1 MLKKPISEAYQTTG
15 DFVVDFTELC
25 KRGDVNLVNVKS
37 RPQTPAQLGAEGEG
51 PNTYVTKDKYE
62 YLKPCIEVKN
72 KRQTLL
78 LHF

>member
-1 MLKKPISEAYQTTG
+1 M
-15 DFVVDFTELC
+15 
-25 KRGDVNLVNVKS
+25 NLVNVKS